1 MACIFHN
8 KPCVFFLAAFTLE
21 IFSFSDLHIIYKA
34 QKFGMHFRQNKACF
48 LLLYFWVFQKRFV
61 TLLCV
66 SPLEVQR
73 GGGF

>member
-1 MACIFHN
+1 MPCIFQN
-8 KPCVFFLAAFTLE
+8 KPCVFFPTALTLE

-34 QKFGMHFRQNKACF
+34 QKFGMHFRQNKTCF

-66 SPLEVQR
+66 SPLEVQP